1 VGDAKSPLAATS
13 RGVAVVVSAPAVL
26 WIAGGHVYSTWG
38 ALVWMT
44 VPGDSLANQITGIP
58 GIWLYTF
65 FGYAFYS
72 ISYLI
77 ANVAVTAILIVA
89 SWLVGTVA
97 YALVTQSRRPRWDSY
112 CPLVRSR
119 SSR

>member
-1 VGDAKSPLAATS
+1 MAATKSRIAATS
-13 RGVAVVVSAPAVL
+13 RGVAVVASAPAVL
-26 WIAGGHVYSTWG
+26 WIAGGYVYSTWG

-72 ISYLI
+72 LSYLI
-77 ANVAVTAILIVA
+77 ANVAVTAGLVMGG
-89 SWLVGTVA
+89 WLVGATA
-97 YALVTQSRRPRWDSY
+97 YALVTQRRRPR
-112 CPLVRSR
+112 
-119 SSR
+119 